1 MADKDVSTPAGDGD
15 DADQPSAKK
24 VPSGKSRRAKPVVA
38 ESTAGTSGSA
48 TSSSAKSS
56 AASAAAS
63 TGANTKQ
70 ARQITIS
77 VSAIGKVAAG
87 ALLIALIAV
96 TVFFGLKWKSD
107 QDKITAAEDAKQ
119 ASDYFVTQLLNSMN
133 TTTAGEYVDTMSPL
147 TTGQFRDNLLK
158 EREKTQADITQMQ
171 LKITPSIWSS
181 GVVSAEGDSAT
192 TLIIAEITGTSSV
205 ATTPVTN
212 VGMFRLTLEKHDGK
226 WLVSQM
232 DPGPSS
238 SGAGSADSGAP
249 VDPNA
254 PADPNA
260 SVVPNAPVEPAPVT
274 PAPAG

>member
-15 DADQPSAKK
+15 DADTPSAKR

-48 TSSSAKSS
+48 ASSSAKSS
-56 AASAAAS
+56 AASSAAS
-63 TGANTKQ
+63 TEADTKQ

-107 QDKITAAEDAKQ
+107 QDKIAAAEDAKQ

-181 GVVSAEGDSAT
+181 GVVSAEGDTAT

-260 SVVPNAPVEPAPVT
+260 SVVPNAPVTPAPVT
-274 PAPAG
+274 PAPVG

>member
-1 MADKDVSTPAGDGD
+1 MADKDVSPPAGVGD

-24 VPSGKSRRAKPVVA
+24 VPSGKSRRSKPVVA
-38 ESTAGTSGSA
+38 ESTGTSGSA

-63 TGANTKQ
+63 PGAETTQ

-181 GVVSAEGDSAT
+181 GVVSAEKDSAT

>member
-1 MADKDVSTPAGDGD
+1 MADKDVSTPTGDGD
-15 DADQPSAKK
+15 DADKPSAKK
-24 VPSGKSRRAKPVVA
+24 VPSGKSRRAKPAVA
-38 ESTAGTSGSA
+38 EPAAATSGSA

-56 AASAAAS
+56 ATSAAS
-63 TGANTKQ
+63 PGADTKQ
-70 ARQITIS
+70 SRQITIS

-107 QDKITAAEDAKQ
+107 QDKITAAEDAKR

-147 TTGQFRDNLLK
+147 TTGQFRDNLVK
-158 EREKTQADITQMQ
+158 EREKTQTDITQMQ

-181 GVVSAEGDSAT
+181 GVVSAEADSAT

-238 SGAGSADSGAP
+238 SGAGSADPAATADPNAP
-249 VDPNA
+249 DPNA
-254 PADPNA
+254 PA
-260 SVVPNAPVEPAPVT
+260 VPNAPVEPAPPT

>member
-1 MADKDVSTPAGDGD
+1 MADKDVPTPVGDGD
-15 DADQPSAKK
+15 DADKSSAKK
-24 VPSGKSRRAKPVVA
+24 VPSGKSRRAKPAVA
-38 ESTAGTSGSA
+38 ESTPALSGSA

-56 AASAAAS
+56 ATSSAS
-63 TGANTKQ
+63 TGADTKQ
-70 ARQITIS
+70 AKQITIS

-87 ALLIALIAV
+87 ALLIGLIAV
-96 TVFFGLKWKSD
+96 TVFFGMKWKSD
-107 QDKITAAEDAKQ
+107 QDKITAAEDAKR

-181 GVVSAEGDSAT
+181 GVVSAEADSAT

-238 SGAGSADSGAP
+238 SGAGSADSAP
-249 VDPNA
+249 TNPNA

-260 SVVPNAPVEPAPVT
+260 PAVPNAPVEPAPPA